1 MVTGSCSL
9 SWALSTYVSHSI
21 SVTSAFFKYPTLKT
35 SRQPTRPISALY
47 ISHWYTEPPKPGPQ
61 FELIAMAQ
69 GYSVFIG
76 LVVVAAMCVAAWFL
90 SPKGE
95 NQTTW
100 RSSLIIAFVS
110 CYLMW
115 FVTFMAQLHP
125 LIEPRRSNIKEGFQH
140 E

>member
-1 MVTGSCSL
+1 
-9 SWALSTYVSHSI
+9 
-21 SVTSAFFKYPTLKT
+21 
-35 SRQPTRPISALY
+35 
-47 ISHWYTEPPKPGPQ
+47 
-61 FELIAMAQ
+61 MAK

-76 LVVVAAMCVAAWFL
+76 LAVVAAMCVAAWFL

-100 RSSLIIAFVS
+100 RSSLILAFIS

-115 FVTFMAQLHP
+115 FITFMAQLHP
-125 LIEPRRSNIKEGFQH
+125 LIEPKRSTVREGFQF